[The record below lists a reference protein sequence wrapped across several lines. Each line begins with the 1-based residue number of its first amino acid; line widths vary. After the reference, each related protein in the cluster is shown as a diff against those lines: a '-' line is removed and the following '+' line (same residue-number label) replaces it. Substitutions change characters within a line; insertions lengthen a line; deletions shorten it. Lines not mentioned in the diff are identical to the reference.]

1 VAIAYRIED
10 KPSALDKIRVE
21 VIVPT
26 GAALTV
32 ERQVPSITTSVVD
45 LG

>member
-1 VAIAYRIED
+1 VAVAYRVED
-10 KPSALDKIRVE
+10 KPIALDKIRIEIV
-21 VIVPT
+21 VPT

-32 ERQVPSITTSVVD
+32 ERQVPTISTSIVN